1 MNTVI
6 EVEGLTHHYG
16 QHVAVD
22 DISFSV
28 REGEILGLLGP
39 NGAGKTTTVR
49 LLNGL
54 FPPTSGRM
62 RVLGMDPA
70 SQGDQIRRKSG
81 VLTETPALY
90 ERLTAHQNLNFFGT
104 LNGMKSA
111 ELKARSDE
119 LLTFFDL
126 KSRADDRAGTYSKG
140 MKQRLAL
147 ARALLHHPTLL
158 FLDEPTSGL
167 DPEAS
172 QQVHELISTIR
183 NRNGHSV
190 LMATHNLFEAERLC
204 DRLVVMSKG
213 RLLAFGSLH
222 ELRSR
227 LAPGLWINIGL
238 LSPLTE
244 HTLQGFAVAGLQKI
258 ETPEPHCLKMQIA
271 EESVIPQVVAS
282 LVQKGAQIV
291 SLQQNQVSLEE
302 IYFMLQNQQ
311 KEGLL

>member
-227 LAPGLWINIGL
+227 LAPGLWINISL
-238 LSPLTE
+238 LSPLAE
-244 HTLQGFAVAGLQKI
+244 HALQGFAVAGLQKI
-258 ETPEPHCLKMQIA
+258 ETPEPHCVKMQVA
-271 EESVIPQVVAS
+271 ETKR
-282 LVQKGAQIV
+282 LFHK
-291 SLQQNQVSLEE
+291 LWHR
-302 IYFMLQNQQ
+302 
-311 KEGLL
+311 